1 MNRYKDLKTIFY
13 ETIEQKCHG
22 IYKEK
27 AYFHSIQVASL
38 CQIYA
43 KHRHLDIELAS
54 IIGLFHDYAQFIN
67 QSSFNHA
74 IRSAQMLEKYLID
87 FSKEEVAIITHA
99 IARHSDKDH
108 IDDSYSELIKDMDIL
123 AKYYDDPSYVFKDCE
138 RKRLD
143 TLQQ

>member
-13 ETIEQKCHG
+13 ETIEQKCYG

-54 IIGLFHDYAQFIN
+54 IIG
-67 QSSFNHA
+67 
-74 IRSAQMLEKYLID
+74 
-87 FSKEEVAIITHA
+87 
-99 IARHSDKDH
+99 
-108 IDDSYSELIKDMDIL
+108 
-123 AKYYDDPSYVFKDCE
+123 
-138 RKRLD
+138 
-143 TLQQ
+143 

>member
-1 MNRYKDLKTIFY
+1 MNRYEDLKAIFY

-43 KHRHLDIELAS
+43 KQRNLDIELSS

-74 IRSAQMLEKYLID
+74 SRSAQILEKYLVD
-87 FSKEEVAIITHA
+87 FSSDEIEIITHA
-99 IARHSDKDH
+99 IARHSDKEH
-108 IDDSYSELIKDMDIL
+108 RDDSYSELIKDMDIL
-123 AKYYDDPSYVFKDCE
+123 AKYYDDPTYVFKDCE
-138 RKRLD
+138 RKRLH